1 MATIEN
7 ATEIRP
13 FRVEVPQQEIGE
25 LRRRMGATRWPEG
38 ETVADGSQGGGATV
52 PAAVSVFPRELYQAP
67 WSWTEQAYPNLIY
80 FNEVNKGNYLAACK
94 SLSSS
99 PPRCEPHSGHCAR
112 MEGRHE

>member
-13 FRVEVPQQEIGE
+13 FRIDVPDEE
-25 LRRRMGATRWPEG
+25 LADLRRRLAATRWPEG
-38 ETVADGSQGGGATV
+38 ETVADGSQGRGATV

-67 WSWTEQAYPNLIY
+67 RSWTEQAYPTSSTST
-80 FNEVNKGNYLAACK
+80 K
-94 SLSSS
+94 STKATTSPPGKSRNSSS
-99 PPRCEPHSGHCAR
+99 AKCEPHSSHCAR